1 MDRPPNRSYEFD
13 SFRIDGAERRL
24 ARDGQTIPLPPKIF
38 DTLFLLVTNSGHLLT
53 KDELMK
59 QVWPDTFVEE
69 NDLTQN
75 ISALRKALGGNGS
88 DGQYI
93 ETIPRVGYRFAG
105 EVREIVEEQ
114 GEVIVGRRTKARV
127 VITETEEITEG
138 S

>member
-59 QVWPDTFVEE
+59 QVWPDSFVEE
-69 NDLTQN
+69 NNLTQN

-88 DGQYI
+88 EGQYI
-93 ETIPRVGYRFAG
+93 ETIPRVGYRF
-105 EVREIVEEQ
+105 
-114 GEVIVGRRTKARV
+114 VGAARKV
-127 VITETEEITEG
+127 WTAKRSIRNV